1 MTSHSGGLMSEVPV
15 RIAVDAMGGDHAPS
29 VVLEGVKLAIDADP
43 TLEVVLVGPAAV
55 VAPFAYDRCST
66 VIASEVI
73 AMDEHPASAVRS
85 KKDSSIVVGCAL
97 VRDGEA
103 AGFFSAG
110 STGACMAAATLVMR
124 RIPGVARPAIA
135 AVLPGASNPTVLLDI
150 GANAD
155 VRPDML
161 VQFAEMGKA
170 YAQVILGVASP
181 RIGLLNIGEEP
192 TKGSQLAQE
201 THALMAAGV
210 EGFVGNVEGRDV
222 PAGTVDVIVTD
233 GFTGNVVLK
242 TLEGLAA
249 MFFGQIK
256 EVFTESLPNRI
267 AASVVAPSLKR
278 LKQQLDP
285 DVYGGAPL
293 LGVNGVCIIGHGS
306 SNAVAVSNGVAVAA
320 RAARGDLTTRIASMI
335 SDAPVPGE

>member
-1 MTSHSGGLMSEVPV
+1 MSEVPV

-29 VVLEGVKLAIDADP
+29 VVLEGVRLAIDADP
-43 TLEVVLVGPAAV
+43 TLEGVLVGPAAV
-55 VAPFAYDRCST
+55 VAPFTYDRCST

-135 AVLPGASNPTVLLDI
+135 TVLPGASNPTVLLDI

-155 VRPDML
+155 VRPEML

-181 RIGLLNIGEEP
+181 RVGLLNIGEEP

-249 MFFGQIK
+249 MFFGQIR

-306 SNAVAVSNGVAVAA
+306 SNAIAVSNGVAVAA
-320 RAARGDLTTRIASMI
+320 RAARGDLTSRIASMI
-335 SDAPVPGE
+335 ADAPASGE